1 MYIASAVLIL
11 ILITGIIIKFS
22 PYLKKVIVFFTGGL
36 DQRFILSE
44 LFMLWKVARICE
56 LEEPAAIYWSV
67 PVLLKCISTI
77 KSKSD
82 SSACP
87 DPEEYRHL
95 LTALYTFRTK
105 LEKLKD
111 DKKGL
116 DSTRALSEKQSLR
129 VILPGM
135 GVFSSEIVNNA
146 RELIIK
152 MPMQKN
158 CITVEGKHWVGKN
171 ISVFLWRQH
180 DAMYS
185 FDTVVQKS
193 GMFLGKPV
201 LFIEHSSNLIRSQKR
216 NAIRAQCKIY
226 GDLYILKDKV
236 IDYNAVESV
245 PGYRCLI
252 EDISENGA
260 LIKIGGKGMPN
271 VRIRLQFKL
280 DDKLIDM
287 FGIVHNVEFDEE
299 SNQSKLHFECIHTEP
314 EMRNIILAYVYNILT
329 ESEKEIF
336 DALSLTESDGEVY
349 DEVEAESEKLPVHEF
364 NSFDESEEPEV
375 HEL

>member
-11 ILITGIIIKFS
+11 ILIAGIIIKFS

-44 LFMLWKVARICE
+44 LFMLWKVTRICE

-216 NAIRAQCKIY
+216 NAIRAKCKIY

>member
-201 LFIEHSSNLIRSQKR
+201 LFIEHSSNLIRSP
-216 NAIRAQCKIY
+216 Y
-226 GDLYILKDKV
+226 GHIVRFTETYI
-236 IDYNAVESV
+236 
-245 PGYRCLI
+245 
-252 EDISENGA
+252 
-260 LIKIGGKGMPN
+260 
-271 VRIRLQFKL
+271 F
-280 DDKLIDM
+280 
-287 FGIVHNVEFDEE
+287 
-299 SNQSKLHFECIHTEP
+299 
-314 EMRNIILAYVYNILT
+314 
-329 ESEKEIF
+329 
-336 DALSLTESDGEVY
+336 
-349 DEVEAESEKLPVHEF
+349 
-364 NSFDESEEPEV
+364 
-375 HEL
+375 

>member
-11 ILITGIIIKFS
+11 MLIAGIIIKFS

-87 DPEEYRHL
+87 DPEEYRRL

-129 VILPGM
+129 VILPGI
-135 GVFSSEIVNNA
+135 GVFFSEIVNNA

>member
-1 MYIASAVLIL
+1 MYIASAVLVL
-11 ILITGIIIKFS
+11 LLITGIIIKFS
-22 PYLKKVIVFFTGGL
+22 PYLKKTIIFFTGGL
-36 DQRFILSE
+36 DQRFFLSE
-44 LFMLWKVARICE
+44 LFMLWKAAVICE

-67 PVLLKCISTI
+67 PVLLKCISKVKT
-77 KSKSD
+77 KSD
-82 SSACP
+82 SPDCP

-95 LTALYTFRTK
+95 LTELYIFRTK

-111 DKKGL
+111 KKKGL
-116 DSTRALSEKQSLR
+116 DSTRSLSEKQALR

-152 MPMQKN
+152 MPIQKDY
-158 CITVEGKHWVGKN
+158 ITVEGKNWVGKTV
-171 ISVFLWRQH
+171 SVFLWRKQ

-185 FDTVVQKS
+185 FDTEVRKS

-226 GDLYILKDKV
+226 GDLYILKEKI

-260 LIKIGGKGMPN
+260 LIKIGGRGMPN
-271 VRIRLQFKL
+271 IRIRLQFKI
-280 DDKLIDM
+280 DDTLIDM

-299 SNQSKLHFECIHTEP
+299 ANQSKLHFECVHIDP
-314 EMRNIILAYVYNILT
+314 EMRNIILAYVYNIIT

-336 DALSLTESDGEVY
+336 EALSLTESDKNLHTE
-349 DEVEAESEKLPVHEF
+349 DLSEHEESELQEVGLF
-364 NSFDESEEPEV
+364 NKPEGG
-375 HEL
+375 EIT

>member
-336 DALSLTESDGEVY
+336 DALSLTEFDGEVY

>member
-11 ILITGIIIKFS
+11 ILIAGIIIKFS

-44 LFMLWKVARICE
+44 LFMLWKVTRICE

-87 DPEEYRHL
+87 DPEEYRRL

-129 VILPGM
+129 VILPGI
-135 GVFSSEIVNNA
+135 GVFFSEIVNNA

>member
-111 DKKGL
+111 DKKGF

-336 DALSLTESDGEVY
+336 DALSLTEFDGEVY

>member
-1 MYIASAVLIL
+1 MYIASAIFVLV
-11 ILITGIIIKFS
+11 LITGIIIKFS
-22 PYLKKVIVFFTGGL
+22 PYLKKIIIFFTGGL
-36 DQRFILSE
+36 DQRFLLSE
-44 LFMLWKVARICE
+44 LFMLWKVAVICE

-67 PVLLKCISTI
+67 PVLLKCIS
-77 KSKSD
+77 KVKAKSD
-82 SSACP
+82 SPDCP
-87 DPEEYRHL
+87 NSEEYRHL
-95 LTALYTFRTK
+95 LTELYIFRTK

-111 DKKGL
+111 KKKGL
-116 DSTRALSEKQSLR
+116 DSTRSLSEKQALR

-152 MPMQKN
+152 MPMQKD
-158 CITVEGKHWVGKN
+158 CITVEGKNWVGKTV
-171 ISVFLWRQH
+171 SVFLWREQ

-185 FDTVVQKS
+185 FDTEVRKS

-216 NAIRAQCKIY
+216 NSIRAQCKIY
-226 GDLYILKDKV
+226 GDLYILKEKI

-260 LIKIGGKGMPN
+260 LIKIGGRGMPN
-271 VRIRLQFKL
+271 IRIRLQFKI
-280 DDKLIDM
+280 DDTLIDM

-299 SNQSKLHFECIHTEP
+299 ANQSKLHFECVHIDP
-314 EMRNIILAYVYNILT
+314 EMRNIILAYVYNIIT

-336 DALSLTESDGEVY
+336 EALSLTESDKNLHTE
-349 DEVEAESEKLPVHEF
+349 DLSEHEESELQEVGLFNKPEGVKSHEI
-364 NSFDESEEPEV
+364 
-375 HEL
+375 

>member
-87 DPEEYRHL
+87 DPEEYRRL

>member
-11 ILITGIIIKFS
+11 ILIAGIIIKFS

-87 DPEEYRHL
+87 DPEEYRRL

>member
-87 DPEEYRHL
+87 DPEEYRRL

-216 NAIRAQCKIY
+216 NAIRAKCKIY

>member
-11 ILITGIIIKFS
+11 ILIAGIIIKFS

>member
-1 MYIASAVLIL
+1 M
-11 ILITGIIIKFS
+11 
-22 PYLKKVIVFFTGGL
+22 
-36 DQRFILSE
+36 
-44 LFMLWKVARICE
+44 
-56 LEEPAAIYWSV
+56 
-67 PVLLKCISTI
+67 
-77 KSKSD
+77 
-82 SSACP
+82 
-87 DPEEYRHL
+87 
-95 LTALYTFRTK
+95 
-105 LEKLKD
+105 
-111 DKKGL
+111 
-116 DSTRALSEKQSLR
+116 
-129 VILPGM
+129 
-135 GVFSSEIVNNA
+135 
-146 RELIIK
+146 
-152 MPMQKN
+152 
-158 CITVEGKHWVGKN
+158 
-171 ISVFLWRQH
+171 
-180 DAMYS
+180 
-185 FDTVVQKS
+185 
-193 GMFLGKPV
+193 
-201 LFIEHSSNLIRSQKR
+201 IRSQKR
-216 NAIRAQCKIY
+216 NAIRAKCKIY

>member
-11 ILITGIIIKFS
+11 ILIAGIIIKFS

-87 DPEEYRHL
+87 DPEEYRRL

-129 VILPGM
+129 VILPGI
-135 GVFSSEIVNNA
+135 GVFFSEIVNSA

-216 NAIRAQCKIY
+216 NAIRAQYKIY

>member
-11 ILITGIIIKFS
+11 ILIAGIIIKFS

-87 DPEEYRHL
+87 DPEEYRRL

-135 GVFSSEIVNNA
+135 GVFFSEIVNNA

-216 NAIRAQCKIY
+216 NDIRAQCKIY

>member
-11 ILITGIIIKFS
+11 ILIAGIIIKFS

-87 DPEEYRHL
+87 DPEEYRRL

-129 VILPGM
+129 VILPGI
-135 GVFSSEIVNNA
+135 GVFFSEIVNNA

>member
-11 ILITGIIIKFS
+11 ILIAGIIIKFS

-87 DPEEYRHL
+87 DPEEYRRL

-135 GVFSSEIVNNA
+135 GVFFSEIVNNA